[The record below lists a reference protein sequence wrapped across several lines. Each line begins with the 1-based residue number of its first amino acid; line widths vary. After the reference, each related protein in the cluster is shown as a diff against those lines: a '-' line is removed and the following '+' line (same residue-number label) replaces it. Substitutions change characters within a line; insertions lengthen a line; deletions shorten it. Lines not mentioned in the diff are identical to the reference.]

1 MSGGS
6 MNYLCYRIEEEA
18 DRMGDRELIALM
30 KDVATLMHDREWY
43 LSGDICVETW
53 EKSAAAFKK
62 KWFGSSRMSRLKGFI
77 EEAFEEAKKECLIM
91 IGEKTED

>member
-6 MNYLCYRIEEEA
+6 MDYLYYRIGEEA
-18 DRMGDRELIALM
+18 DKMGDRELIALM

-53 EKSAAAFKK
+53 QKSAATFKK
-62 KWFGSSRMSRLKGFI
+62 KWFGTSRASRLKGFI
-77 EEAFEEAKKECLIM
+77 EQAFEDAKEECMIM
-91 IGEKTED
+91 IGEKMED